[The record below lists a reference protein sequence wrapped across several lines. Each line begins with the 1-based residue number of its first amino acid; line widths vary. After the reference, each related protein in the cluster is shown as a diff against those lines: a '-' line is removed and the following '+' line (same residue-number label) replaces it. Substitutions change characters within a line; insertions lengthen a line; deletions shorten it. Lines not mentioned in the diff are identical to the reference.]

1 MNQWILLA
9 AAPFLLAFVV
19 ICLRDPLRIALP
31 IFAVLIPFGKGL
43 NFGSTP
49 FGSVSSLMGLLLA
62 AGLALQLVTARPTT
76 RRLSLTVPLWVLFL
90 ATAAASALWTIDRGT
105 SIAGLQVLGSLILV
119 YVLVT
124 LSKVDRTVVRRTENG
139 LLAGGIAAVCYGL
152 YQLIFLGGFPEDLSG
167 NIGPTGRFGND
178 LLGPGVEAVALLY
191 PLALAL
197 SRAFSGRQG
206 RVRALYALAA
216 ALLFAGVLMTGSR
229 TGTIA
234 SGLVIVALA
243 WSGPRQARRG
253 LLLTFVVGLAAAALV
268 WTFQPVG
275 VATRTFESPTSSSGR
290 TDIWRVGI
298 AACNDYC
305 LFGSGWG
312 TFPDVYAETQASV
325 PGARVL
331 VGDGG
336 SYQPHNLW
344 LLAVVEL
351 GVAGLLLFTLALA
364 VTLWEALRLPPGR
377 RGPPFSALVGLT
389 FAVFFLSSM
398 EFKFFWMIL
407 IMVAINRNLAL
418 DEEASPPDLPVGGAR
433 TPSPSTPGGA

>member
-1 MNQWILLA
+1 MLLA
-9 AAPFLLAFVV
+9 AAPFVLAFVV
-19 ICLRDPLRIALP
+19 ICLREPLRIALP
-31 IFAVLIPFGKGL
+31 VFAFLIPFGKGL
-43 NFGSTP
+43 NFGSNA

-62 AGLALQLVTARPTT
+62 GGLALQLVTTRPAT

-119 YVLVT
+119 YVLVA
-124 LSKVDRTVVRRTENG
+124 LSKVDRTVVRRTEDG

-152 YQLIFLGGFPEDLSG
+152 YQLIFLGGFPEDLAG
-167 NIGPTGRFGND
+167 NIGPSGRFGND

-197 SRAFSGRQG
+197 SRAFAGRQV

-243 WSGPRQARRG
+243 LSGPRQARRG
-253 LLLTFVVGLAAAALV
+253 LVLTFVVGLVAATLV
-268 WTFQPVG
+268 WTFQPGG
-275 VATRTFESPTSSSGR
+275 VATRTYASATSSSGR

-298 AACNDYC
+298 AACSDYC

-312 TFPDVYAETQASV
+312 TFPDVYAQTQASV

-331 VGDGG
+331 VGEGG

-364 VTLWEALRLPPGR
+364 VTFWEALRLPPGR

-407 IMVAINRNLAL
+407 IMVAINRNAAL
-418 DEEASPPDLPVGGAR
+418 DEEVTPPDLPVGDAR
-433 TPSPSTPGGA
+433 TPSSSTPGGA

>member
-1 MNQWILLA
+1 MLLA
-9 AAPFLLAFVV
+9 AAPFVLAFVV
-19 ICLRDPLRIALP
+19 ICLREPLRVALP
-31 IFAVLIPFGKGL
+31 VFAFLIPVGKGL
-43 NFGSTP
+43 SFGATP
-49 FGSVSSLMGLLLA
+49 FGSVSSLTGLLLA
-62 AGLALQLVTARPTT
+62 AGLALQLITARPAT

-90 ATAAASALWTIDRGT
+90 ATAAASALWTIDRGN

-124 LSKVDRTVVRRTENG
+124 LSKVDRTVVRHTENG
-139 LLAGGIAAVCYGL
+139 LLAGGIAVVCYGL
-152 YQLIFLGGFPEDLSG
+152 YQLILLGGFPEDRSG
-167 NIGPTGRFGND
+167 TIGASGRFGND

-197 SRAFSGRQG
+197 SRASAGRQV
-206 RVRALYALAA
+206 RVRARVLYALAA
-216 ALLFAGVLMTGSR
+216 ALLFTGVLMTGSR
-229 TGTIA
+229 TGTLA
-234 SGLVIVALA
+234 SGVVIMALA

-253 LLLTFVVGLAAAALV
+253 LLLTFVVGLVAAGLV
-268 WTFQPVG
+268 WTFQPEG
-275 VATRTFESPTSSSGR
+275 VATRTYASPTSSSGR

-298 AACNDYC
+298 SACSDYC
-305 LFGSGWG
+305 LYGSGWG

-331 VGDGG
+331 VGDQG

-364 VTLWEALRLPPGR
+364 VTFGEALRLPASR
-377 RGPPFSALVGLT
+377 RGPPFSALLGLT
-389 FAVFFLSSM
+389 LAVFFLSSM

-407 IMVAINRNLAL
+407 IMVAMNRNLAL
-418 DEEASPPDLPVGGAR
+418 DEEAAPPDLPVGDAR
-433 TPSPSTPGGA
+433 APSPSTPGGA